1 MDRDN
6 SRNLESHRAARSVWD
21 KRGWS
26 SVTIEERL
34 GPWIVSLAG
43 AGLLMAG
50 ARRRSLLGVELML
63 AGAGLVACASAG
75 LCNPRHASIRWR
87 HLRTPRPD
95 RESADL
101 MDSFP
106 ASDPPAS
113 SAIASSATAISAAAP
128 ADL

>member
-6 SRNLESHRAARSVWD
+6 SRNLECHRDSRSVWD

-26 SVTIEERL
+26 GVTLEERL
-34 GPWIVSLAG
+34 GPWIVSLTG
-43 AGLLMAG
+43 AGLLVAG
-50 ARRRSLLGVELML
+50 ERRRSLLGIQLML
-63 AGAGLVACASAG
+63 GGAGLIACAAAG
-75 LCNPRHASIRWR
+75 LCNPRQASIRWR

-95 RESADL
+95 RVSIHL

-113 SAIASSATAISAAAP
+113 SATAISAAA